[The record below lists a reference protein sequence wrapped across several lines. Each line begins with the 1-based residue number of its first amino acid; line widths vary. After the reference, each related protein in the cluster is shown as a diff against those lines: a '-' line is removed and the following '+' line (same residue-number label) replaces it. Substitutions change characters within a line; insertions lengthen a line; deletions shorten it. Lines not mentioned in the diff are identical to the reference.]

1 MDLALLVY
9 AISLI
14 GDLKYF
20 VVLVS
25 FALAITVAVTGI
37 YTASWYFGGYEY
49 SWDLKR
55 DGTLKDQIQKSRDSF
70 KNIFTKSIPWL
81 ALSVFVG
88 FIIPSEKTA
97 YTMVGAY
104 AAQKIAQDD
113 RTVEVSGKVLT
124 IINQKLDSF
133 VEAGIEEAEAR
144 ATKAIKGETKKD
156 KKDE

>member
-14 GDLKYF
+14 DSLKFF
-20 VVLVS
+20 VGLVAV
-25 FALAITVAVTGI
+25 ALAITVAVTGI

-49 SWDLKR
+49 SWDLNR
-55 DGTLKDQIQKSRDSF
+55 DGTLKDQIQKSRDTF
-70 KNIFTKSIPWL
+70 KSIFTRTIPWFAL
-81 ALSVFVG
+81 AVFVS
-88 FIIPSEKTA
+88 FIIPTEKTA

-104 AAQKIAQDD
+104 AAQKITEDT
-113 RTVEVSGKVLT
+113 RTAEVGNKVLT
-124 IINQKLDSF
+124 IINQKLDSY
-133 VEAGIEEAEAR
+133 VDAGIKEAESR